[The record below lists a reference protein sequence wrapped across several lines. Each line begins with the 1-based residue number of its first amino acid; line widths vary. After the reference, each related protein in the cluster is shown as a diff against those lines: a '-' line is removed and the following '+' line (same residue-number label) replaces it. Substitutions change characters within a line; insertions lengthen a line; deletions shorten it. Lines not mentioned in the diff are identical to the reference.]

1 MARRHDIKGDTN
13 MDSNRL
19 WSPAFT
25 NYGISSGI
33 LYMTQYVLVAA
44 LPIVIT
50 SELSGSDLDAGLA
63 MTYFQIGTIL
73 CRIFAGRLI
82 DGFNKRIVLLISTA
96 LFFIIMGLFNFTTS
110 LEAVFVLRGL
120 HGVVFALGT
129 TVMATLAVLVLPPS
143 RKGEGVNMFAIFSNI
158 AMVLGPAIGLY
169 ALSSYGS
176 MALYIFL
183 TVMTGLAMV
192 LSNIIPLSKELTL
205 PKQSKYKGW
214 HIFQFIENKSLPW
227 ALMGL
232 FIGFTYSGVLVF
244 IPIELNSMGA
254 GIWGSAFF
262 AIFALMII
270 ISRPIVGK
278 VYARYGSKII
288 IYTGLGLFI
297 LGLFGLGLAITPLAI
312 LFTAPLL
319 GLGYGAAQ
327 PAFQALA
334 IQSAPIERAGVSTAT
349 YFLALD
355 ISVGAGSVILAVL
368 AASAWGYQYLYM
380 FTALVMVIA
389 LALYHIWVKRYTPLE
404 L

>member
-1 MARRHDIKGDTN
+1 
-13 MDSNRL
+13 MDPNRL
-19 WSPAFT
+19 WSPAFI

-63 MTYFQIGTIL
+63 MTYFQIGTIV
-73 CRIFAGRLI
+73 CRLFAGRLI
-82 DGFNKRIVLLISTA
+82 DGFNKRVVLLLSTA

-110 LEAVFVLRGL
+110 LEAIFVLRGL
-120 HGVVFALGT
+120 HGVIFALGT
-129 TVMATLAVLVLPPS
+129 TVMAALAVLVLPPN
-143 RKGEGVNMFAIFSNI
+143 RKGEGINMFAIFSNV

-176 MALYIFL
+176 IALYLFL
-183 TVMTGLAMV
+183 TIMTGLALV
-192 LSNIIPLSKELTL
+192 LSNSIPLSKELAT
-205 PKQSKYKGW
+205 PKPSTHKGW
-214 HIFQFIENKSLPW
+214 HISQFIEKRSLPW

-232 FIGFTYSGVLVF
+232 FVGFTYSGVLVF

-262 AIFALMII
+262 AIFAVMII
-270 ISRPIVGK
+270 ISRPLVGK
-278 VYARYGSKII
+278 AYARYGSKYI
-288 IYTGLGLFI
+288 IYPGLVLFI
-297 LGLFGLGLAITPLAI
+297 LGLLALGIATTPLTII
-312 LFTAPLL
+312 LTAPLL

-355 ISVGAGSVILAVL
+355 ISVGAGSVILAL
-368 AASAWGYQYLYM
+368 LASAVGYQYLYM
-380 FTALVMVIA
+380 FTAIIMIVA
-389 LALYHIWVKRYTPLE
+389 LALYHIWIKRYTPQE

>member
-1 MARRHDIKGDTN
+1 

-19 WSPAFT
+19 WSPAFI

-33 LYMTQYVLVAA
+33 IYMTQYVLVAA

-50 SELSGSDLDAGLA
+50 SDLRGSDLDAGLA
-63 MTYFQIGTIL
+63 MTYFQIGTII
-73 CRIFAGRLI
+73 CRLFAGRLI

-110 LEAVFVLRGL
+110 LDAIFVLRGL

-129 TVMATLAVLVLPPS
+129 TVMSALAVLVLPPS
-143 RKGEGVNMFAIFSNI
+143 RKGEGINMFAIFSNV

-183 TVMTGLAMV
+183 TAMTGLAML
-192 LSNIIPLSKELTL
+192 LSNVIPLSKELAL
-205 PKQSKYKGW
+205 PKPSKRKGW
-214 HIFQFIENKSLPW
+214 HISQFIESKSLPW

-270 ISRPIVGK
+270 ISRPVVGK
-278 VYARYGSKII
+278 VYARYGSKFI
-288 IYTGLGLFI
+288 IYPGLGLFI
-297 LGLFGLGLAITPLAI
+297 LGLFGLGLATTPMSII
-312 LFTAPLL
+312 LTAPLL

-355 ISVGAGSVILAVL
+355 ISVGAGSVILAL
-368 AASAWGYQYLYM
+368 LASALGYQYLYII
-380 FTALVMVIA
+380 TALVMVVA
-389 LALYHIWVKRYTPLE
+389 LGLYHVWIKKYTPLE
-404 L
+404 M

>member
-1 MARRHDIKGDTN
+1 

-19 WSPAFT
+19 WSPTFI

-33 LYMTQYVLVAA
+33 IYMTQYVLVAA

-73 CRIFAGRLI
+73 CRLVAGRLI

-110 LEAVFVLRGL
+110 LDAIFVLRGL

-129 TVMATLAVLVLPPS
+129 TVMSALAVLVLPPS
-143 RKGEGVNMFAIFSNI
+143 RKGEGINMFAIFSNV

-183 TVMTGLAMV
+183 TAMTGLAML
-192 LSNIIPLSKELTL
+192 LSNVIPLSKELAL
-205 PKQSKYKGW
+205 PKPAKHKGW
-214 HIFQFIENKSLPW
+214 HISQFIERKSLPW

-270 ISRPIVGK
+270 ISRPVVGK
-278 VYARYGSKII
+278 VYARYGSKFI
-288 IYTGLGLFI
+288 IYPGLGLFV
-297 LGLFGLGLAITPLAI
+297 LGLFGLGLATTPLAI
-312 LFTAPLL
+312 ILTAPLL

-355 ISVGAGSVILAVL
+355 ISVGAGSIILAL
-368 AASAWGYQYLYM
+368 LASALGYQYLYII
-380 FTALVMVIA
+380 TALVMVVA
-389 LALYHIWVKRYTPLE
+389 LGLYHVWIKKYTPLE
-404 L
+404 M

>member
-1 MARRHDIKGDTN
+1 

-129 TVMATLAVLVLPPS
+129 TVMATLAVLVLPPN

-278 VYARYGSKII
+278 IYARYGSKII

-368 AASAWGYQYLYM
+368 ASAWGYQYLYM

>member
-129 TVMATLAVLVLPPS
+129 TVMATLAVLVLPPN

-214 HIFQFIENKSLPW
+214 HISQFIENKSLPW

-278 VYARYGSKII
+278 IYARYGSKII
-288 IYTGLGLFI
+288 IYIGLGLFI

-334 IQSAPIERAGVSTAT
+334 IQSAPIERAGQQQII
-349 YFLALD
+349 F
-355 ISVGAGSVILAVL
+355 
-368 AASAWGYQYLYM
+368 
-380 FTALVMVIA
+380 
-389 LALYHIWVKRYTPLE
+389 
-404 L
+404 

>member
-1 MARRHDIKGDTN
+1 

-129 TVMATLAVLVLPPS
+129 TVMATLAVLVLPPN

-183 TVMTGLAMV
+183 TIMTGLAMV
-192 LSNIIPLSKELTL
+192 LSNIIPLSKELEL

-214 HIFQFIENKSLPW
+214 HISQFIENKSLPW

-278 VYARYGSKII
+278 IYARYGSKII

-297 LGLFGLGLAITPLAI
+297 LGLFALGLAITPLAI

-327 PAFQALA
+327 PALQALA

-368 AASAWGYQYLYM
+368 ASAWGYQYLYM

>member
-1 MARRHDIKGDTN
+1 

-50 SELSGSDLDAGLA
+50 SELGGSDLDAGLA

-82 DGFNKRIVLLISTA
+82 DGFNKCMVLLISTA

-143 RKGEGVNMFAIFSNI
+143 RKGEGINMFAIFSNI

-214 HIFQFIENKSLPW
+214 HISQFIENKSLPW

-278 VYARYGSKII
+278 IYARYGSKII
-288 IYTGLGLFI
+288 IYIGLGLFI

-368 AASAWGYQYLYM
+368 ASAWGYQYLYM

>member
-1 MARRHDIKGDTN
+1 

-19 WSPAFT
+19 WSPAFI

-73 CRIFAGRLI
+73 CRLVAGRLI

-110 LEAVFVLRGL
+110 LDAIFVLRGL

-129 TVMATLAVLVLPPS
+129 TVMSALAVLVLPPS
-143 RKGEGVNMFAIFSNI
+143 RKGEGINMFAIFSNV

-183 TVMTGLAMV
+183 TAMTGLAML
-192 LSNIIPLSKELTL
+192 LSNVIPLSKELAL
-205 PKQSKYKGW
+205 PKPSKRKGW
-214 HIFQFIENKSLPW
+214 HISQFIESKSLPW

-270 ISRPIVGK
+270 ISRPVVGK
-278 VYARYGSKII
+278 VYARYGSKFI
-288 IYTGLGLFI
+288 IYPGLGLFI
-297 LGLFGLGLAITPLAI
+297 LGLFGLGLATTPMAI
-312 LFTAPLL
+312 ILTAPLL

-355 ISVGAGSVILAVL
+355 ISVGAGSVILAL
-368 AASAWGYQYLYM
+368 LASALGYQYLYII
-380 FTALVMVIA
+380 TALVMVVA
-389 LALYHIWVKRYTPLE
+389 LGLYHVWIKKYTPLE
-404 L
+404 M

>member
-1 MARRHDIKGDTN
+1 

-19 WSPAFT
+19 WSPAFI

-73 CRIFAGRLI
+73 CRLFAGRLI
-82 DGFNKRIVLLISTA
+82 DGFNKRVVLLLSTA

-110 LEAVFVLRGL
+110 LEAIFVLRGL

-129 TVMATLAVLVLPPS
+129 TVMAALAVLVLPPN
-143 RKGEGVNMFAIFSNI
+143 RKGEGINMFAIFSNV

-169 ALSSYGS
+169 ALASYGS
-176 MALYIFL
+176 IALYLFL
-183 TVMTGLAMV
+183 TIMTGLVLV
-192 LSNIIPLSKELTL
+192 LSNSIPLSKELAM
-205 PKQSKYKGW
+205 PKPSTHKGW
-214 HIFQFIENKSLPW
+214 HISQFIEKRSLPW

-244 IPIELNSMGA
+244 IPIELNSMGS

-262 AIFALMII
+262 AIFAVMII
-270 ISRPIVGK
+270 ISRPLVGK
-278 VYARYGSKII
+278 AYARYGSKYI
-288 IYTGLGLFI
+288 IYPGLVLFI
-297 LGLFGLGLAITPLAI
+297 LGLLALGIATTPLTII
-312 LFTAPLL
+312 LTAPLL

-327 PAFQALA
+327 PAFQALG

-355 ISVGAGSVILAVL
+355 ISVGAGSVILAL
-368 AASAWGYQYLYM
+368 LASALGYQYLYII
-380 FTALVMVIA
+380 TALVMVVA
-389 LALYHIWVKRYTPLE
+389 LGLYHVWIKKYTPLE
-404 L
+404 M

>member
-129 TVMATLAVLVLPPS
+129 TVMATLAVLVLPPN

-278 VYARYGSKII
+278 IYARYGSKII

-368 AASAWGYQYLYM
+368 ASAWGYQYLYM

>member
-129 TVMATLAVLVLPPS
+129 TVMATLAVLVLPPN

-214 HIFQFIENKSLPW
+214 HISQFIENKSLPW

-297 LGLFGLGLAITPLAI
+297 LGLFVLGLAITPLAI

-319 GLGYGAAQ
+319 GVGYGAAQ

-368 AASAWGYQYLYM
+368 ASAWGYQYLYM

>member
-1 MARRHDIKGDTN
+1 

-50 SELSGSDLDAGLA
+50 SELAGSDLDAGLA

-129 TVMATLAVLVLPPS
+129 TVMATLAVLVLPPN

-192 LSNIIPLSKELTL
+192 LSNIIPLSKELVL

-214 HIFQFIENKSLPW
+214 HISQFIENKSLPW

-297 LGLFGLGLAITPLAI
+297 LGLFVLGLAITPLAI

-368 AASAWGYQYLYM
+368 ASAWGYQYLYM

>member
-1 MARRHDIKGDTN
+1 

-50 SELSGSDLDAGLA
+50 SELGGSDLDAGLA

-129 TVMATLAVLVLPPS
+129 TVMATLAVLVLPPN

-192 LSNIIPLSKELTL
+192 LSNIIPLSKELAL
-205 PKQSKYKGW
+205 PKQSKNKGW
-214 HIFQFIENKSLPW
+214 HISQFIENKSLPW

-278 VYARYGSKII
+278 IYARYGSKII

-297 LGLFGLGLAITPLAI
+297 LGLFALGLAITPLAI

-368 AASAWGYQYLYM
+368 ASAWGYQYLYM
-380 FTALVMVIA
+380 FTALVMVMA

>member
-129 TVMATLAVLVLPPS
+129 TVMATLAVLVLPPN

-214 HIFQFIENKSLPW
+214 HISQFIENKSLPW

-278 VYARYGSKII
+278 IYARYGSKII
-288 IYTGLGLFI
+288 IYIGLGLFI

-334 IQSAPIERAGVSTAT
+334 IQSAPIERAGVSTAN

-355 ISVGAGSVILAVL
+355 ISVGAASVILAVL
-368 AASAWGYQYLYM
+368 ASAWGYQYLYM

>member
-1 MARRHDIKGDTN
+1 

-129 TVMATLAVLVLPPS
+129 TVMATLAVLVLPPN

-214 HIFQFIENKSLPW
+214 HISQFIENKSLPW

-278 VYARYGSKII
+278 IYARYGSKII

-297 LGLFGLGLAITPLAI
+297 LGLFALGLAITPLAI

-368 AASAWGYQYLYM
+368 ASAWGYQYLYM

-389 LALYHIWVKRYTPLE
+389 LALYHIWVKRCTPLE

>member
-82 DGFNKRIVLLISTA
+82 DGFNKRIVLSISTA

-129 TVMATLAVLVLPPS
+129 TVMATLAVLVLPPN

-214 HIFQFIENKSLPW
+214 HISQFIENKSLPW

-278 VYARYGSKII
+278 IYARYGSKII

-368 AASAWGYQYLYM
+368 ASAWGYQYLYM

>member
-1 MARRHDIKGDTN
+1 

-129 TVMATLAVLVLPPS
+129 TMMATLAVLVLPPN

-214 HIFQFIENKSLPW
+214 HISQFIENKSLPW

-278 VYARYGSKII
+278 VYARYGSKFI

-368 AASAWGYQYLYM
+368 ASAWGYQYLYM

>member
-129 TVMATLAVLVLPPS
+129 TVMATLAVLVLPPN

-214 HIFQFIENKSLPW
+214 HISQFIENKSLPW

-278 VYARYGSKII
+278 IYARYGSKII
-288 IYTGLGLFI
+288 IYIGLGLFI

-368 AASAWGYQYLYM
+368 ASVWGYQYLYM

>member
-1 MARRHDIKGDTN
+1 

-129 TVMATLAVLVLPPS
+129 TVMATLAVLVLPPN

-192 LSNIIPLSKELTL
+192 LSNIIPLSKELAL

-214 HIFQFIENKSLPW
+214 HISQFIENKSLPW

-278 VYARYGSKII
+278 IYARYGSKII

-297 LGLFGLGLAITPLAI
+297 LGLFALGLAITPLAI

-368 AASAWGYQYLYM
+368 ASAWGYQYLYM

>member
-1 MARRHDIKGDTN
+1 

-19 WSPAFT
+19 WSPAFI

-50 SELSGSDLDAGLA
+50 SELSGTDLDAGLA
-63 MTYFQIGTIL
+63 MTYFQIGTIV
-73 CRIFAGRLI
+73 CRLFAGRLI
-82 DGFNKRIVLLISTA
+82 DGFNKRVVLLLSTA

-110 LEAVFVLRGL
+110 LEAIFVLRGL
-120 HGVVFALGT
+120 HGVIFALGT
-129 TVMATLAVLVLPPS
+129 TVMAALAVLVLPPN
-143 RKGEGVNMFAIFSNI
+143 RKGEGINMFAIFSNV

-176 MALYIFL
+176 IALYLFL
-183 TVMTGLAMV
+183 TIMTGLALV
-192 LSNIIPLSKELTL
+192 LSNCIPLSKELAM
-205 PKQSKYKGW
+205 PKPSTHKGW
-214 HIFQFIENKSLPW
+214 HISQFIEKRSLPW

-262 AIFALMII
+262 AIFAVMII
-270 ISRPIVGK
+270 ISRPLVGK
-278 VYARYGSKII
+278 AYARYGSKYI
-288 IYTGLGLFI
+288 IYPGLVLFI
-297 LGLFGLGLAITPLAI
+297 LGLLALGIATTPLTII
-312 LFTAPLL
+312 LTAPLL

-355 ISVGAGSVILAVL
+355 ISVGAGSVILAL
-368 AASAWGYQYLYM
+368 LASAVGYQYLYM
-380 FTALVMVIA
+380 FTAVIMIVA
-389 LALYHIWVKRYTPLE
+389 LALYHIWIKRYTPLE

>member
-1 MARRHDIKGDTN
+1 ME
-13 MDSNRL
+13 
-19 WSPAFT
+19 PCFYE
-25 NYGISSGI
+25 YGISNGI

-129 TVMATLAVLVLPPS
+129 TVIATLAVLVLPPN

-214 HIFQFIENKSLPW
+214 HISQFIENKSLPW

-278 VYARYGSKII
+278 IYARYGSKII

-312 LFTAPLL
+312 LFTASLL

-334 IQSAPIERAGVSTAT
+334 LQSAPIERAGVSTTT

-368 AASAWGYQYLYM
+368 ASAWGYQYLYM

>member
-1 MARRHDIKGDTN
+1 

-129 TVMATLAVLVLPPS
+129 TVMATLAVLVLPPI

-192 LSNIIPLSKELTL
+192 LSNIIPLSKELAL

-214 HIFQFIENKSLPW
+214 HISQFIENKSLPW

-368 AASAWGYQYLYM
+368 ASAWGYQYLYM

>member
-1 MARRHDIKGDTN
+1 

-50 SELSGSDLDAGLA
+50 SELGGSDLDAGLA

-129 TVMATLAVLVLPPS
+129 TVMATLAVLVLPPN

-192 LSNIIPLSKELTL
+192 LSNIIPLSKELAL

-214 HIFQFIENKSLPW
+214 HISQFIENKSLPW

-297 LGLFGLGLAITPLAI
+297 LGLFALGLAITPLAI

-368 AASAWGYQYLYM
+368 ASAWGYQYLYM

>member
-1 MARRHDIKGDTN
+1 

-129 TVMATLAVLVLPPS
+129 TVMATLAVLVLPPN

-214 HIFQFIENKSLPW
+214 HISQFIENKSLPW

-278 VYARYGSKII
+278 IYARYGSKII
-288 IYTGLGLFI
+288 IYIGLGLFI

-368 AASAWGYQYLYM
+368 ASAWGYQYLYM

>member
-1 MARRHDIKGDTN
+1 

-50 SELSGSDLDAGLA
+50 SELGGSDLDAGLA

-73 CRIFAGRLI
+73 CRVFAGRLI

-129 TVMATLAVLVLPPS
+129 TVMATLAVLVLPPN

-192 LSNIIPLSKELTL
+192 LSNIIPLSKELAV

-214 HIFQFIENKSLPW
+214 HISQFIENKSLPW

-278 VYARYGSKII
+278 IYARYGSKII

-297 LGLFGLGLAITPLAI
+297 LGLFVLGLAITPLAI

-368 AASAWGYQYLYM
+368 ASAWGYQYLYM

-389 LALYHIWVKRYTPLE
+389 LILYHIWVKRYTPLE

>member
-129 TVMATLAVLVLPPS
+129 TVMATLAVLVLPPN

-214 HIFQFIENKSLPW
+214 HISQFIENKSLPW

-232 FIGFTYSGVLVF
+232 FIGFTYSGILIF

-278 VYARYGSKII
+278 IYARYGSKII
-288 IYTGLGLFI
+288 IYIGLGLFI

-368 AASAWGYQYLYM
+368 ASAWGYQYLYM

>member
-1 MARRHDIKGDTN
+1 
-13 MDSNRL
+13 MDPNRL
-19 WSPAFT
+19 WSPAFI

-63 MTYFQIGTIL
+63 MTYFQIGTIV
-73 CRIFAGRLI
+73 CRLFAGRLI
-82 DGFNKRIVLLISTA
+82 DGFNKRVVLLLSTA

-110 LEAVFVLRGL
+110 LEAIFVLRGL

-129 TVMATLAVLVLPPS
+129 TVMAALAVLVLPPN
-143 RKGEGVNMFAIFSNI
+143 RKGEGINMFAIFSNV

-169 ALSSYGS
+169 ALASYGS
-176 MALYIFL
+176 IALYLFL
-183 TVMTGLAMV
+183 TIMTGLALV
-192 LSNIIPLSKELTL
+192 LSNSIPLSKELAM
-205 PKQSKYKGW
+205 PKPSTHKGW
-214 HIFQFIENKSLPW
+214 HISQFIEKRSLPW

-262 AIFALMII
+262 AIFAVMII
-270 ISRPIVGK
+270 ISRPLVGK
-278 VYARYGSKII
+278 AYARYGSKYI
-288 IYTGLGLFI
+288 IYPGLVLFI
-297 LGLFGLGLAITPLAI
+297 LGLLALGIATTPLTII
-312 LFTAPLL
+312 LTAPLL

-355 ISVGAGSVILAVL
+355 ISVGAGSVILAL
-368 AASAWGYQYLYM
+368 LASAVGYQYLYM
-380 FTALVMVIA
+380 FTAVIMIVA
-389 LALYHIWVKRYTPLE
+389 LSLYHIWIKRYTPLE